1 MSFAMRA
8 LPKARQV
15 LGFWKASDASVS
27 QVRAFVN
34 PLKKMDYVEEMK
46 SVGEKGESEAM
57 TTLGGGKQQVEGATM
72 EAATASGRSRLQA
85 AAEPA
90 KITKASS
97 SKFRELGLF

>member
-57 TTLGGGKQQVEGATM
+57 TTLGGKQQVEGAAM

>member
-57 TTLGGGKQQVEGATM
+57 TTLGGKQQVEGATM